1 MFFFPVLL
9 GDVGVVVGLHGL
21 ASRSPLGRAD
31 FTVNVSVLESLD
43 KSQDFVDVSANRQV
57 VVRGVSEDALAVD
70 DESGSGSDTGI
81 RALGDEGAVDA
92 GDGLGVVCDQRQVDV
107 AKSALVSC
115 LLGVGVVREQRVS
128 RSAQQHAVV
137 LLELGVSIGEGQDLS
152 WAHESE
158 VQRVEEEYNVLAL
171 VVGQLDL
178 LGLLVDADSGLEV
191 RSRLLDDSSWV
202 NVVIVDPAFLDSD
215 SVVVTVVSVTVLLVL
230 TVLH

>member
-57 VVRGVSEDALAVD
+57 VVGGVSEDALAVD

-158 VQRVEEEYNVLAL
+158 VQRVEEEHNVLAL